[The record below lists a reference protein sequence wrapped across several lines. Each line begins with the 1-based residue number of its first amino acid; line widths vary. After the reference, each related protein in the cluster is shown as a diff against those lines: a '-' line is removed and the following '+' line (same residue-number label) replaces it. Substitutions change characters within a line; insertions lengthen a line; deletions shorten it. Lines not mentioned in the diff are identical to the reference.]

1 MYSLLRT
8 PHPPTGVEHA
18 IEAHFFG
25 PWERNLLVAGANML
39 RVFRLVPDLSQNTD
53 KNNTAVINEQTGE
66 VTVNGKHV
74 KMRLECVA
82 SYSLFGEIMDLQKV
96 RKLINLLINL
106 SLAITQNRTFRLVAH
121 IYFCILY
128 RLLLIRQDETHFYYH
143 FPMRN

>member
-18 IEAHFFG
+18 VEAHFFG
-25 PWERNLLVAGANML
+25 PWERNLLVAGANTL
-39 RVFRLVPDLSQNTD
+39 RVFRLVPDLSQNSYST
-53 KNNTAVINEQTGE
+53 NTAVINEQTGE

-96 RKLINLLINL
+96 L
-106 SLAITQNRTFRLVAH
+106 SLLKYNLPIKQ
-121 IYFCILY
+121 
-128 RLLLIRQDETHFYYH
+128 LIRSHTTEF
-143 FPMRN
+143 

>member
-18 IEAHFFG
+18 VEAHFFG

-39 RVFRLVPDLSQNTD
+39 RVFRLVPDLSHNTD
-53 KNNTAVINEQTGE
+53 TTNTAVINEQTGD

-96 RKLINLLINL
+96 CEIITCFILLR
-106 SLAITQNRTFRLVAH
+106 SKTFLNCKSDKVIA
-121 IYFCILY
+121 YFWY
-128 RLLLIRQDETHFYYH
+128 RLLLIKQDEIHSCYH
-143 FPMRN
+143 FPTLS

>member
-53 KNNTAVINEQTGE
+53 KSNTAVINEQTGE

-96 RKLINLLINL
+96 RKLINILINFSFVPGEF
-106 SLAITQNRTFRLVAH
+106 SLWWLTFIFVSYIGH
-121 IYFCILY
+121 S
-128 RLLLIRQDETHFYYH
+128 
-143 FPMRN
+143 

>member
-18 IEAHFFG
+18 VEAHFFG

-39 RVFRLVPDLSQNTD
+39 RVFRLVPDLSQNTGTT
-53 KNNTAVINEQTGE
+53 NTAVINEQTGD

-96 RKLINLLINL
+96 CEIITCFILLRSKINCK
-106 SLAITQNRTFRLVAH
+106 SGK
-121 IYFCILY
+121 
-128 RLLLIRQDETHFYYH
+128 
-143 FPMRN
+143 

>member
-53 KNNTAVINEQTGE
+53 KSNTAVINEQTGE

-96 RKLINLLINL
+96 RTCINLLTNWSL
-106 SLAITQNRTFRLVAH
+106 SSNFSHYSHFTF
-121 IYFCILY
+121 ICILY
-128 RLLLIRQDETHFYYH
+128 RLLLIRQDGTHFCYH
-143 FPMRN
+143 FPMQN